1 MNMTTVYYAKEK
13 DEQDQAEP
21 CPEYNGNHTRQR
33 LVSLSLSDIPR
44 VFNNTDVDYL
54 LTSQGPCY
62 PVPSDALDTRPHGKL
77 TR

>member
-1 MNMTTVYYAKEK
+1 MITVDYAKEK
-13 DEQDQAEP
+13 HEQGSVNMTAVYYVKEKHEQDP

-54 LTSQGPCY
+54 LTSQGPC
-62 PVPSDALDTRPHGKL
+62 
-77 TR
+77 